1 MVIGLNHYLVLSAAL
16 FLTGSAGV
24 LARRNTLIMLMGV
37 EVMLCSVNI
46 VFAAYSRVL
55 GDTSGHVFVIM
66 NFAIAAAEA
75 AIGLAI
81 LVAIYRIKRSV
92 NSDELDSLKE

>member
-1 MVIGLNHYLVLSAAL
+1 
-16 FLTGSAGV
+16 
-24 LARRNTLIMLMGV
+24 
-37 EVMLCSVNI
+37 
-46 VFAAYSRVL
+46 
-55 GDTSGHVFVIM
+55 M

-92 NSDELDSLKE
+92 NADELNSLKE